1 MSAGKSKTSE
11 RAVVPQYLLDLY
23 TRASDIGL
31 EGADMP
37 FKPYAGQMVAGLTPD
52 QIKAMTTTRSI
63 FDQSMGFDPRSAI
76 SGLINRESPNV
87 ESASLMDGLSD
98 YQSRLEDDVINS
110 YLADANRQR
119 DILQSRA
126 QDKAIQ
132 AGAFGGSRSAVLESE
147 ATRPLDEITSQ
158 TISGL
163 RLKSFQNAAQLA
175 NMDAQRRQQANL
187 LAPQLGLRQLGL
199 QANLLGGQLADQ
211 YRNLGLLSSIGEQ
224 QRQIDQANLLAA
236 RDEFDRELDFPAR
249 RLAILGAASGQIS
262 PSVIGRDSKTKS
274 FSVDAMDVFKG
285 MTGLGALG
293 MGGGGL
299 GGLGGAGGSLLNT
312 ASGYF
317 TGGASDPLFGGGLGG
332 GLFNIGP

>member
-11 RAVVPQYLLDLY
+11 RAVVPDYLLDLY
-23 TRASDIGL
+23 TKASEVGL

-110 YLADANRQR
+110 YLDDANRQR

-126 QDKAIQ
+126 QDRAIK

-158 TISGL
+158 TIAGL
-163 RLKSFQNAAQLA
+163 RLKGFQEAAQLA
-175 NMDAQRRQQANL
+175 DRDAQRRQQANL
-187 LAPQLGLRQLGL
+187 LAPQLDLRQLGL

-224 QRQIDQANLLAA
+224 QRQIEQANLLAD

-262 PSVIGRDSKTKS
+262 PSVIGRDTKQKS
-274 FSVDAMDVFKG
+274 FSIDAMDVFKG

-293 MGGGGL
+293 MGPLAGASPNIYGG
-299 GGLGGAGGSLLNT
+299 LLNT
-312 ASGYF
+312 GSGYF
-317 TGGASDPLFGGGLGG
+317 TGGASDPLFGGGLFGMG
-332 GLFNIGP
+332 Q

>member
-11 RAVVPQYLLDLY
+11 RAVVPDYLLDLY
-23 TRASDIGL
+23 TKASEVGL

-110 YLADANRQR
+110 YLDDTNRQR

-126 QDKAIQ
+126 QDRAIK

-158 TISGL
+158 TIAGL
-163 RLKSFQNAAQLA
+163 RLKGFQNAAQLA
-175 NMDAQRRQQANL
+175 DRDAERRQQANL

-262 PSVIGRDSKTKS
+262 PSVIGRDTKQKS
-274 FSVDAMDVFKG
+274 FSIDAMDVFKG

-293 MGGGGL
+293 MGPLAGASPNIYGG
-299 GGLGGAGGSLLNT
+299 LLNT
-312 ASGYF
+312 GSGYF
-317 TGGASDPLFGGGLGG
+317 TGGASDPLFGGGLFGMG
-332 GLFNIGP
+332 Q

>member
-23 TRASDIGL
+23 TKASEVGL

-110 YLADANRQR
+110 YLDDANRQR

-126 QDKAIQ
+126 QDRAIK

-158 TISGL
+158 TIAGL
-163 RLKSFQNAAQLA
+163 RLKGFQEAAQLA
-175 NMDAQRRQQANL
+175 DRDAQRRQQANL
-187 LAPQLGLRQLGL
+187 LAPQLDLRQLGL

-224 QRQIDQANLLAA
+224 QRQIEQANLLAD

-262 PSVIGRDSKTKS
+262 PSVIGRDTKQKS
-274 FSVDAMDVFKG
+274 FSIDAMDVFKG

-293 MGGGGL
+293 MGPLAGASPNIYGG
-299 GGLGGAGGSLLNT
+299 LLNT
-312 ASGYF
+312 GSGYF
-317 TGGASDPLFGGGLGG
+317 TGGASDPLFGGGLFGMG
-332 GLFNIGP
+332 Q

>member
-11 RAVVPQYLLDLY
+11 RAVVPDYLQDLY
-23 TRASDIGL
+23 TKASEIGL
-31 EGADMP
+31 ESVDLD
-37 FKPYAGQMVAGLTPD
+37 FQPYAGQMVAGLTPD

-87 ESASLMDGLSD
+87 ESASLMDGLST

-119 DILQSRA
+119 DLLESRA
-126 QDKAIQ
+126 QDRAIK
-132 AGAFGGSRSAVLESE
+132 AGAFGGSRSALLESE

-158 TISGL
+158 TIAGL
-163 RLKSFQNAAQLA
+163 RLKGFQDAAMLA
-175 NMDAQRRQQANL
+175 DRDAQRRQQANN
-187 LAPQLGLRQLGL
+187 LASQLGLRQMGL

-224 QRQIDQANLLAA
+224 QRQIDQANLLAD
-236 RDEFDRELDFPAR
+236 RDEFDRELDFPLR
-249 RLAILGAASGQIS
+249 RLGLLGAASGQIS

-274 FSVDAMDVFKG
+274 FQLDAMDVFKG
-285 MTGLGALG
+285 MTGLGSLG
-293 MGGGGL
+293 MGPL
-299 GGLGGAGGSLLNT
+299 GGVSTDALAQMS
-312 ASGYF
+312 SGI
-317 TGGASDPLFGGGLGG
+317 FG
-332 GLFNIGP
+332 P

>member
-11 RAVVPQYLLDLY
+11 RAVVPDYLLDLY
-23 TRASDIGL
+23 TKASDVGL

-158 TISGL
+158 TIAGL
-163 RLKSFQNAAQLA
+163 RLKGFQEAAQLA
-175 NMDAQRRQQANL
+175 DRDAQRRQQANL
-187 LAPQLGLRQLGL
+187 LAPQLDLRQLGL

-224 QRQIDQANLLAA
+224 QRQIEQANLLAD

-262 PSVIGRDSKTKS
+262 PSVIGRDTKQKS
-274 FSVDAMDVFKG
+274 FSIDAMDVFKG

-293 MGGGGL
+293 MGPLAGASPNIYGG
-299 GGLGGAGGSLLNT
+299 LLNT
-312 ASGYF
+312 GSGYF
-317 TGGASDPLFGGGLGG
+317 TGGASDPLFGGGLFGMG
-332 GLFNIGP
+332 Q

>member
-11 RAVVPQYLLDLY
+11 RAVVPDYLLDLY
-23 TRASDIGL
+23 TKASEVGL

-110 YLADANRQR
+110 YLDDANRQR

-126 QDKAIQ
+126 QDRAIK

-147 ATRPLDEITSQ
+147 ATRPLDDITSQ
-158 TISGL
+158 TIAGL
-163 RLKSFQNAAQLA
+163 RLKGFQEAAQLA
-175 NMDAQRRQQANL
+175 DRDAQRRQQANL
-187 LAPQLGLRQLGL
+187 LAPQLDLRQLGL

-224 QRQIDQANLLAA
+224 QRQIEQANLLAD

-262 PSVIGRDSKTKS
+262 PSVIGRDTKQKS
-274 FSVDAMDVFKG
+274 FSIDAMDVFKG

-293 MGGGGL
+293 MGPLAGASPNIYGG
-299 GGLGGAGGSLLNT
+299 LLNT
-312 ASGYF
+312 GSGYF
-317 TGGASDPLFGGGLGG
+317 TGGASDPLFGGGLFGMG
-332 GLFNIGP
+332 Q

>member
-23 TRASDIGL
+23 TKASEVGL

-175 NMDAQRRQQANL
+175 DRDAQRRQQANL
-187 LAPQLGLRQLGL
+187 LAPQLDLRQLGL

-224 QRQIDQANLLAA
+224 QRQIEQANLLAD

-262 PSVIGRDSKTKS
+262 PSVIGRDTKQKS
-274 FSVDAMDVFKG
+274 FSIDAMDVFKG

-293 MGGGGL
+293 MGPLAGASPNIYGG
-299 GGLGGAGGSLLNT
+299 LLNT
-312 ASGYF
+312 GSGYF
-317 TGGASDPLFGGGLGG
+317 TGGASDPLFGGGLFGMG
-332 GLFNIGP
+332 Q

>member
-11 RAVVPQYLLDLY
+11 RAVVPDYLQDLY
-23 TRASDIGL
+23 TKASEIGL
-31 EGADMP
+31 ESADLD
-37 FKPYAGQMVAGLTPD
+37 FQPYAGQMVAGLTPD

-119 DILQSRA
+119 DLLESRA
-126 QDKAIQ
+126 QDRAIK
-132 AGAFGGSRSAVLESE
+132 AGAFGGSRSALLESE

-158 TISGL
+158 TIAGL
-163 RLKSFQNAAQLA
+163 RLKGFQDAAMLA
-175 NMDAQRRQQANL
+175 DRDAQRRQQANN
-187 LAPQLGLRQLGL
+187 LASQLGLRQMGL

-224 QRQIDQANLLAA
+224 QRQIDQANLLAD
-236 RDEFDRELDFPAR
+236 RDEFDRELDFPLR
-249 RLAILGAASGQIS
+249 RLGLLGAASGQIS

-274 FSVDAMDVFKG
+274 FQLDAMDVFKG
-285 MTGLGALG
+285 MTGLGSLG
-293 MGGGGL
+293 MGPL
-299 GGLGGAGGSLLNT
+299 GGVSTDALAQMS
-312 ASGYF
+312 SGI
-317 TGGASDPLFGGGLGG
+317 FG
-332 GLFNIGP
+332 P

>member
-11 RAVVPQYLLDLY
+11 RAVVPDYLQDLY
-23 TRASDIGL
+23 TKASEIGL
-31 EGADMP
+31 ESADLD
-37 FKPYAGQMVAGLTPD
+37 FQPYAGQMVAGLTPD

-87 ESASLMDGLSD
+87 ESASLMDGLST

-119 DILQSRA
+119 DLLESRA
-126 QDKAIQ
+126 QDRAIK
-132 AGAFGGSRSAVLESE
+132 AGAFGGSRSALLESE

-158 TISGL
+158 TIAGL
-163 RLKSFQNAAQLA
+163 RLKGFQDAAMLA
-175 NMDAQRRQQANL
+175 DRDAQRRQQANNL
-187 LAPQLGLRQLGL
+187 TSQLGLRQMGL

-224 QRQIDQANLLAA
+224 QRQIDQANLLAD
-236 RDEFDRELDFPAR
+236 RDEFDRELDFPLR
-249 RLAILGAASGQIS
+249 RLGLLGAASGQIS

-274 FSVDAMDVFKG
+274 FELDAMDVFKG
-285 MTGLGALG
+285 MTGLGSLG
-293 MGGGGL
+293 MGPL
-299 GGLGGAGGSLLNT
+299 GGVSTDALAQMS
-312 ASGYF
+312 SGI
-317 TGGASDPLFGGGLGG
+317 FG
-332 GLFNIGP
+332 P

>member
-11 RAVVPQYLLDLY
+11 RAVVPDYLLDLY
-23 TRASDIGL
+23 TKASDVGL

-110 YLADANRQR
+110 YLDDANRQR

-126 QDKAIQ
+126 QDRAIK

-158 TISGL
+158 TIAGL
-163 RLKSFQNAAQLA
+163 RLKGFQEAAQLA
-175 NMDAQRRQQANL
+175 DRDAQRRQQANL
-187 LAPQLGLRQLGL
+187 LAPQLDLRQLGL

-224 QRQIDQANLLAA
+224 QRQIEQANLLAD

-262 PSVIGRDSKTKS
+262 PSVIGRDTKQKS
-274 FSVDAMDVFKG
+274 FSIDAMDVFKG

-293 MGGGGL
+293 MGPLAGASPNIYGG
-299 GGLGGAGGSLLNT
+299 LLNT
-312 ASGYF
+312 GSGYF
-317 TGGASDPLFGGGLGG
+317 TGGASDPLFGGGLFGMG
-332 GLFNIGP
+332 Q